1 MFFTREMFVRKNFGW
16 NIFRRKK
23 IQLEIRQLLDAQVN
37 YKKSPLRI
45 PDSIPKFIKA
55 NWNCCAS
62 LPLPLK
68 FWRRKCFECQNRV
81 WRQNIFCNAHPPWT
95 NPATQWQGEWNAP
108 QKSASKPGISYIVL
122 KFSAVGHHVA
132 SVRPCEHA
140 VDIACMNVQ
149 MQRVPVNAC
158 INIMLSYTKVY
169 MQRVY
174 MNVCINCLNWI
185 AHGWHVRQ
193 SVQPITS
200 KKLESSRVRHHV
212 ASRPCEP
219 ATDICWRALWLWP
232 WSWNFV
238 W

>member
-1 MFFTREMFVRKNFGW
+1 MNDSWAFGWQIVWPIFFFGRNHFDRKCHRPQNNAKIARQKNVSVEMFFTREMFVRKNFGW

-23 IQLEIRQLLDAQVN
+23 IQPEIRQLLDAQVN

-95 NPATQWQGEWNAP
+95 HPATQWQGEWNAP
-108 QKSASKPGISYIVL
+108 QKSVSKPGISYIVL

-140 VDIACMNVQ
+140 VDIAWMSRC
-149 MQRVPVNAC
+149 
-158 INIMLSYTKVY
+158 
-169 MQRVY
+169 
-174 MNVCINCLNWI
+174 
-185 AHGWHVRQ
+185 
-193 SVQPITS
+193 SVSLWT
-200 KKLESSRVRHHV
+200 L
-212 ASRPCEP
+212 AS
-219 ATDICWRALWLWP
+219 I
-232 WSWNFV
+232 
-238 W
+238 

>member
-1 MFFTREMFVRKNFGW
+1 MLWMSKPCLTSKHFL
-16 NIFRRKK
+16 
-23 IQLEIRQLLDAQVN
+23 QCA
-37 YKKSPLRI
+37 SPLDPPSHPVAGGMECPSEINVETRYFLYCFKI
-45 PDSIPKFIKA
+45 FSSG
-55 NWNCCAS
+55 AS
-62 LPLPLK
+62 CGK
-68 FWRRKCFECQNRV
+68 R
-81 WRQNIFCNAHPPWT
+81 
-95 NPATQWQGEWNAP
+95 
-108 QKSASKPGISYIVL
+108 ASM
-122 KFSAVGHHVA
+122 
-132 SVRPCEHA
+132 R
-140 VDIACMNVQ
+140 ACSWYSMNVQ

-174 MNVCINCLNWI
+174 MNVCINRLNSI

-238 W
+238 WQKRNKQ